1 VEPGGARLI
10 REAQLGRDG
19 STASGVGRGVTRAA
33 PPGSGKEVQRQV
45 GRSEVRPGPGVAGV
59 AVQGALGCGGGMDGS
74 DARERE
80 RSERKKL
87 WGRVLYPLMFVGP
100 THQLM
105 NLSRLAYVV
114 AVIPYVRRPPDEH
127 IQI

>member
-1 VEPGGARLI
+1 VEPGGARPI
-10 REAQLGRDG
+10 GEAQLGRDG

-80 RSERKKL
+80 KREKEI
-87 WGRVLYPLMFVGP
+87 VGSGTIP
-100 THQLM
+100 T
-105 NLSRLAYVV
+105 
-114 AVIPYVRRPPDEH
+114 YVRRADTSADELK
-127 IQI
+127 QASLRGGRDTLCSSATR

>member
-1 VEPGGARLI
+1 VARL
-10 REAQLGRDG
+10 GRRHQ
-19 STASGVGRGVTRAA
+19 GRARRSSAGWGG
-33 PPGSGKEVQRQV
+33 P
-45 GRSEVRPGPGVAGV
+45 GRSAVRPGPGVAGV
-59 AVQGALGCGGGMDGS
+59 ALRGALGCGGGMDGS

-105 NLSRLAYVV
+105 NLSRLAYVA
-114 AVIPYVRRPPDEH
+114 AVIPYVRRSPDEH